1 MKNIKIKKRN
11 KGKAKKKNKNTIPT
25 FLKEKI
31 LYFRKV
37 IRKTILIVQKYK
49 SLDNDVLYDQ
59 TFSAIHIVHPLTFY
73 MV

>member
-1 MKNIKIKKRN
+1 MINKKIKKRN
-11 KGKAKKKNKNTIPT
+11 KPKSKKKNKNPIPT

-49 SLDNDVLYDQ
+49 SLDILGASELNVCIKRN
-59 TFSAIHIVHPLTFY
+59 TCINVGKSA
-73 MV
+73 